1 MFQAPIALI
10 IIIITIFI
18 YLGMVLLYRRFP
30 IPFLLPVLTSTIFII
45 ILLKSFDFSYEFYMT
60 GGQWLHFLLGPAVVS
75 LAYPLFQ
82 QRKTIFK
89 HTVPI
94 LAGVLMGLITG
105 IFSLLLIAEM
115 ISIPK
120 DILLSMIP
128 KSITT
133 PVAMQVANEIGGNP
147 TLTVAFVM
155 ITGISG
161 AIMAPILLKWF
172 HVGSSLGKGI
182 ALGSSSHA
190 IGTSK
195 AFEYGEFT
203 FSISSVSMTLSAI
216 IGPIF
221 GFLISEFLL

>member
-1 MFQAPIALI
+1 MLQTPIALI
-10 IIIITIFI
+10 IIVITVII
-18 YLGMVLLYRRFP
+18 YLGMVTLYRKFP

-45 ILLKSFDFSYEFYMT
+45 AILKSFDLSYDFYMT
-60 GGQWLHFLLGPAVVS
+60 GGHWLHSLLGPAVVS
-75 LAYPLFQ
+75 LAYPLFH
-82 QRKTIFK
+82 QRKTIIK
-89 HTVPI
+89 HALPI
-94 LAGVLMGLITG
+94 LAGVLTGLISGMFTL
-105 IFSLLLIAEM
+105 FLLAEIM
-115 ISIPK
+115 SIPR

-133 PVAMQVANEIGGNP
+133 PVAMQVANDIGGNP

-155 ITGISG
+155 IAGISG
-161 AIMAPILLKWF
+161 AIMAPSLLKWF
-172 HVGSSLGKGI
+172 RIRSSLGTGI

-221 GFLISEFLL
+221 GFLISKLLL

>member
-1 MFQAPIALI
+1 MFQTPIALI
-10 IIIITIFI
+10 IIILTIFI
-18 YLGMVLLYRRFP
+18 YLGMVTLYRRFP

-60 GGQWLHFLLGPAVVS
+60 GGQWLHFLLGPAVVA

-82 QRKTIFK
+82 QRKTILK

-94 LAGVLMGLITG
+94 LAGVIMGLITG
-105 IFSLLLIAEM
+105 IFTLLLLAKI

-155 ITGISG
+155 IAGISG
-161 AIMAPILLKWF
+161 AIIGPILLKWF
-172 HVGSSLGKGI
+172 HVRSSLGTGI

-221 GFLISEFLL
+221 GFLISELLL

>member
-1 MFQAPIALI
+1 VFQTPIALI
-10 IIIITIFI
+10 IIILTIFI
-18 YLGMVLLYRRFP
+18 YLGMVTLYRRFP

-60 GGQWLHFLLGPAVVS
+60 GGQWLHFLLGPAVVA

-82 QRKTIFK
+82 QRKTILK

-94 LAGVLMGLITG
+94 LAGVIMGLITG
-105 IFSLLLIAEM
+105 IFTLLLLAKI

-155 ITGISG
+155 IAGISG
-161 AIMAPILLKWF
+161 AIIGPILLKWF
-172 HVGSSLGKGI
+172 HVRSSLGTGI

-221 GFLISEFLL
+221 GFLISELLL